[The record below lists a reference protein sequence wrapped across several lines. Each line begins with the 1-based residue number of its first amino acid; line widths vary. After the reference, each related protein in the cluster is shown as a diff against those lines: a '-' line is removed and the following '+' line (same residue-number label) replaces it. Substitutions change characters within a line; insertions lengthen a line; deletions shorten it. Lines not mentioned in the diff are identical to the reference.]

1 MIWRSV
7 VASVLILAAGN
18 GNRPIQADDNAN
30 PLGPPAWSAL
40 EAAARA
46 EGDARQA
53 AFAAVADDQT
63 APPQARALALIG
75 AARSMTDPEKQ
86 KSLWQ
91 RLADAMELPEPY
103 RAEARREL
111 QNLQSGETDAAKR
124 FTAEHR
130 VTLPSLPEPALVL
143 HVAPDGNDQAAGSAT
158 APLASL
164 AGARDALRKWR
175 ASSGNSLPTGGAR
188 VVVHGG
194 QYTARET
201 WRLEK
206 TDSGTASA
214 PIVYEAAANE
224 TPVLTGGVRLST
236 WQAVTDAAVLNRLKP
251 EVKSRIQ
258 QADLAAL
265 GVNDYGDATD
275 LRRAPELFVDG
286 TPQTLAEWP
295 NTGFVATGDILG
307 TDSFKVWNSIDG
319 CRDGKFRFVEEQPKT
334 WIDEPDVRLYG
345 YWFWDWYE
353 EFQKVASIDAETQTF
368 TLGKPYSQYGYRKGQ
383 RYRAV
388 NVLREL
394 DKPGEW
400 YLDRAQGRVYWLPA
414 ESDSLTDSVITL
426 SVLDRPFIALDDVEH
441 VVLRGLKLEDGRS
454 DGIYVLGGSDCVVAG
469 CTLRQFGGD
478 GIVVQGGVRHTVFG
492 CTLHTLGCA
501 GIQVAGGD
509 RATLVA
515 GEHVVENCMVSDVAR
530 RKRTYSPSVH
540 VDGCGLRVA
549 HNRFELN
556 PSSALRVEG
565 NDHVIELNSIQY
577 VVEESDDQ
585 GGIDMFGNPLYRGV
599 VIRWNRWSDITG
611 GTHCGAAGVRLDD
624 MISGVSVY
632 GNVFERCGAALFG
645 AVQIHGG
652 KENIVDNNLFIDCF
666 AGVSFSSWGRD
677 RWLESIARFRS
688 DATKEP
694 LASRYPDLARLDENP
709 DENWITRNVFVRCN
723 ALLLRNGGQQRTALN
738 SVLAGAFDSRVM
750 HSAATI
756 SRDQQVR
763 SIAAAAIPGDEMG
776 QYAHPW
782 KAPSIDSAASSK

>member
-18 GNRPIQADDNAN
+18 GIRPIQADDNAN
-30 PLGPPAWSAL
+30 PLGPPAWAAL
-40 EAAARA
+40 EAAAQT
-46 EGDARQA
+46 EGDGRHA
-53 AFAAVADDQT
+53 AFVAVADDSK
-63 APPQARALALIG
+63 APPQVRALALIG
-75 AARSMTDPEKQ
+75 AARSAADPALQ
-86 KSLWQ
+86 KTLWQ
-91 RLADAMELPEPY
+91 RLADAAELPEPY

-111 QNLQSGETDAAKR
+111 TGLQSGEPDAAKR
-124 FTAEHR
+124 FTSEHR
-130 VTLPSLPEPALVL
+130 VALPTLPEPALVL

-164 AGARDALRKWR
+164 TGARDALRKWR
-175 ASSGNSLPTGGAR
+175 ASSGDTLPLGGAR

-194 QYTARET
+194 QYTARDT

-206 TDSGTASA
+206 ADSGTASA
-214 PIVYEAAANE
+214 PIVYEAAAGE
-224 TPVLTGGVRLST
+224 SPVLTGGVRLSA
-236 WQAVTDAAVLNRLKP
+236 WHAVTDAKVLDRLAP
-251 EVKSRIQ
+251 EVKTRVQ

-265 GVNDYGDATD
+265 GVSDYGDATD

-286 TPQTLAEWP
+286 TAQTLAEWP

-307 TDSFKVWNSIDG
+307 ADTFKVWNSIDG
-319 CRDGKFRFVEEQPKT
+319 CKDGKFRFVEDQPKA

-353 EFQKVASIDAETQTF
+353 EFQKVASIDAEARTF
-368 TLGKPYSQYGYRKGQ
+368 TLDTPYSQYGYRKGQ

-400 YLDRAQGRVYWLPA
+400 YLDREQGRVYWLPA

-454 DGIYVLGGSDCVVAG
+454 DGIQVRGGSDCVVAG

-478 GIVVQGGVRHTVFG
+478 GIVMQRGVRHTVFG

-501 GIQVAGGD
+501 GIRVAGGD
-509 RATLVA
+509 RVTLVP

-540 VDGCGLRVA
+540 VDGCGQRVA

-599 VIRWNRWSDITG
+599 VIRWNHWSDITG

-632 GNVFERCGAALFG
+632 GNIFQRCGAALFG

-652 KENIVDNNLFIDCF
+652 KENIVDNNLFLNCF

-688 DATKEP
+688 NAAKEP
-694 LASRYPDLARLDENP
+694 LASRYPDLARLDEDP
-709 DENWITRNVFVRCN
+709 DVNWITRNVFISCGS
-723 ALLLRNGGQQRTALN
+723 LLLRDGGKQRTALN
-738 SVLAGAFDSRVM
+738 VVIPEWVDPRFMPGFMPPNGKIELIPLAW
-750 HSAATI
+750 
-756 SRDQQVR
+756 
-763 SIAAAAIPGDEMG
+763 IPWDDMG
-776 QYAHPW
+776 QYKHPW
-782 KAPSIDSAASSK
+782 KAPSIDDAARAQ